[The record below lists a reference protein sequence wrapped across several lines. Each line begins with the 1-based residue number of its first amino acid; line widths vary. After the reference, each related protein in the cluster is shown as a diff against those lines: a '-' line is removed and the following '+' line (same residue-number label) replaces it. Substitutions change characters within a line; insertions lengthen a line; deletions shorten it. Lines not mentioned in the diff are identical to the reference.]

1 MTRLK
6 VYALDGVTPVVDPQ
20 AYVHPSA
27 VLIGDV
33 FVGPQVYIGP
43 CACLRG
49 DFGRIVI
56 EAGANI
62 QDTCVLHAFPDR
74 DLLVEVDGH
83 IGHGAML
90 HGCIVRRNALVG
102 INAVINDRAVVG
114 ESAIVAASAFV
125 KAEFEVP
132 PRTLVAGI
140 PARVVR
146 ALSEA
151 ELAWKIE
158 ATRGYQWLA
167 ERCLASLHETDA
179 LEAADAVRAAQRM
192 PTREGVLPLA
202 EMKRNVN
209 KARTARDKEG

>member
-1 MTRLK
+1 MARLK
-6 VYALDGVTPVVDPQ
+6 VYALDGVTPVVHPQ

-33 FVGPQVYIGP
+33 FVGPRVYVGP

-49 DFGRIVI
+49 DFGRIVV
-56 EAGANI
+56 EEGANI

-74 DLLVEVDGH
+74 DLRVEVDGH

-90 HGCIVRRNALVG
+90 HGCIIRRNALVG

-146 ALSEA
+146 ALGES

-158 ATRGYQWLA
+158 ATRGYQWLT
-167 ERCLASLHETDA
+167 ERCLASIEETDA
-179 LEAADAVRAAQRM
+179 LDAADAARNAQRM
-192 PTREGVLPLA
+192 PTRGGVVPLA
-202 EMKRNVN
+202 EMKRIE
-209 KARTARDKEG
+209 RDARDKED

>member
-1 MTRLK
+1 MTQLK
-6 VYALDGVTPVVDPQ
+6 VYALDGVTPVVHPQ

-33 FVGPQVYIGP
+33 FVGPRVYVGP
-43 CACLRG
+43 CACLRA

-56 EAGANI
+56 EEGANI

-74 DLLVEVDGH
+74 DLVVEVDGH

-114 ESAIVAASAFV
+114 DSAIVAASAFV

-146 ALSEA
+146 TLGES

-167 ERCLASLHETDA
+167 ERCLASMREADPLP
-179 LEAADAVRAAQRM
+179 AADDARRAQRM
-192 PTREGVLPLA
+192 PTREGVVPLA
-202 EMKRNVN
+202 EMKR
-209 KARTARDKEG
+209 AEREAGTKEG

>member
-1 MTRLK
+1 MARVK
-6 VYALDGVTPVVDPQ
+6 VYALDGVTPIVHPQ

-33 FVGPQVYIGP
+33 FVGPRVYIGP

-49 DFGRIVI
+49 DFGRIVV
-56 EAGANI
+56 EEGANI

-74 DLLVEVDGH
+74 DLVVEVDGH

-90 HGCIVRRNALVG
+90 HGCTVRRNALVG

-132 PRTLVAGI
+132 PRTLVAGV

-146 ALSEA
+146 ALGES

-158 ATRGYQWLA
+158 ATQGYQWLA
-167 ERCLASLHETDA
+167 ERCIATMQETVALDATDA
-179 LEAADAVRAAQRM
+179 ARDAQRM
-192 PTREGVLPLA
+192 PVREGVLPLS
-202 EMKRNVN
+202 EVKRN
-209 KARTARDKEG
+209 ARKTGD

>member
-1 MTRLK
+1 MIRPK
-6 VYALDGVTPVVDPQ
+6 VYALDGVTPVVHPL

-33 FVGPQVYIGP
+33 FVGPRVYVGP
-43 CACLRG
+43 CACLRA
-49 DFGRIVI
+49 DFGRIVV
-56 EAGANI
+56 EEGANI

-90 HGCIVRRNALVG
+90 HGCIIRRNALVG

-114 ESAIVAASAFV
+114 EAAIVAASAFV

-132 PRTLVAGI
+132 PRTLAAGI

-146 ALSEA
+146 ALSDA

-167 ERCLASLHETDA
+167 ERCLESMQETDA
-179 LEAADAVRAAQRM
+179 LESADAARRAQRM
-192 PTREGVLPLA
+192 PTREGVVPLA
-202 EMKRNVN
+202 EMKRNASER
-209 KARTARDKEG
+209 KD

>member
-1 MTRLK
+1 MSRLK
-6 VYALDGVTPVVDPQ
+6 VYALDGVTPVVHPQ

-33 FVGPQVYIGP
+33 FIGPRVYVGP

-49 DFGRIVI
+49 DFGRIVV

-74 DLLVEVDGH
+74 DLLVEEDGH

-90 HGCIVRRNALVG
+90 HGCTIRRNALIG

-146 ALSEA
+146 ALGESE
-151 ELAWKIE
+151 LTWKIE

-167 ERCLASLHETDA
+167 ERCLASLQETDA
-179 LEAADAVRAAQRM
+179 LPAADAARDAQRM

-202 EMKRNVN
+202 EMKRIERESR
-209 KARTARDKEG
+209 KKGD

>member
-1 MTRLK
+1 
-6 VYALDGVTPVVDPQ
+6 
-20 AYVHPSA
+20 
-27 VLIGDV
+27 
-33 FVGPQVYIGP
+33 
-43 CACLRG
+43 
-49 DFGRIVI
+49 
-56 EAGANI
+56 
-62 QDTCVLHAFPDR
+62 VLHAFPDR

-125 KAEFEVP
+125 KAAFEVP

-146 ALSEA
+146 TLGES

-167 ERCLASLHETDA
+167 ERCLASLQETDA
-179 LEAADAVRAAQRM
+179 LSVADAGREVRRM
-192 PTREGVLPLA
+192 PTREGMVPLA
-202 EMKRNVN
+202 EMKRMERD
-209 KARTARDKEG
+209 AREKED